1 MIAEVTTRPPGSSLI
16 RESIDE
22 SNVDNIQRGFLA
34 EMAQPLLTISLTVV
48 NGNVGLCLG
57 IESGHKRSEAGYRGS
72 DGERLE
78 HHVEEGVAT
87 GRRKEA
93 ASQ

>member
-1 MIAEVTTRPPGSSLI
+1 MVRTYV
-16 RESIDE
+16 
-22 SNVDNIQRGFLA
+22 VD
-34 EMAQPLLTISLTVV
+34 
-48 NGNVGLCLG
+48 GNVGLCLG

-78 HHVEEGVAT
+78 HHVEGVAT